1 MNQVI
6 AAFDF
11 DGTITYRDT
20 LLPFLKNVQGSFS
33 TIKSLGMLLPCFIKF
48 EIGQMTRAEV
58 KEEILQQFLKGVP
71 EETLC
76 ELGKRFAS
84 EYIPSKV
91 KPEAIKRIQWHQ
103 RQGHRC
109 VLVSANVEFHLIP
122 WAKSVGIDD
131 VIATRCEVSQGV
143 LTGHLLGNNCWGK
156 EKLNRLSE
164 LVGSRDSYVL
174 YAYGDSKG
182 DYELLQ
188 AADYSFFNPQF

>member
-1 MNQVI
+1 MREII

-11 DGTITYRDT
+11 DGTITHRDT
-20 LLPFLKNVQGSFS
+20 LLPFLKFVRGTLSS
-33 TIKSLGMLLPCFIKF
+33 WKCLGILLPSFFKF
-48 EIGQMTRAEV
+48 EIGIMTRDEL
-58 KEEILQQFLKGVP
+58 KGKILQQFLKGVP
-71 EETLC
+71 EESLK
-76 ELGKRFAS
+76 ELGIRFAK
-84 EYIPSKV
+84 EYIPNKI

-122 WAKSVGIDD
+122 WAQSVGIND
-131 VIATRCEVSQGV
+131 VIATRCEVSQGI
-143 LTGHLLGNNCWGK
+143 LKGHLLGNNCWGM
-156 EKLNRLSE
+156 EKLNRLSA
-164 LVGSRDSYVL
+164 LIGPRDSYVL